1 MPVRPAALRY
11 TDDMPAAASGAD
23 HRRDFLIGFAIAL
36 TSAALFSGKA
46 IVVKL
51 TYRYQVDAITVLALR
66 MVLSLPFFAAA
77 AAWSAWRTPGA
88 GKLSRGDWLRVMF
101 LGLSG
106 YYLASYLDFLGLQY
120 ITAALERLIL
130 FLYPTVVMLVTTYL
144 LRRRVSRQQVLA
156 LAISYAGI
164 GIVFAHDLVAGAA
177 RSGTDAGAV
186 AIGASFVFGSAVSY
200 ALYLVA
206 SGEIVKRVGSIRLT
220 AYATIVASVLCIAQF
235 VFTRDLGTLTA
246 LAPQVWGYSLF
257 NAVFCTVVPVFGTML
272 AIARIGAPRVSMTG
286 MVGPVMTIFLGA
298 LVLGEPITWWQMG
311 GTVFVLAGVFL
322 TTRNR

>member
-1 MPVRPAALRY
+1 MS
-11 TDDMPAAASGAD
+11 AAASSTQA
-23 HRRDFLIGFAIAL
+23 RRDFLVGFTIAL
-36 TSAALFSGKA
+36 TSAALFSAKA

-51 TYRYQVDAITVLALR
+51 TYRYQVDAVTVLALR
-66 MVLSLPFFAAA
+66 MVLSLPFFALA
-77 AAWSAWRTPGA
+77 AAWAARRAPGA
-88 GKLSRGDWLRVMF
+88 AALSRADWLRVGF
-101 LGLSG
+101 LGFSG

-144 LRRRVSRQQVLA
+144 LGRRVSRQQVLA

-164 GIVFAHDLVAGAA
+164 GIVFAHDLAAGAA
-177 RSGTDAGAV
+177 RDDAQAGAV
-186 AIGASFVFGSAVSY
+186 AIGAGFVFGSAISY

-206 SGEIVKRVGSIRLT
+206 SGELVKRVGSIRLT
-220 AYATIVASVLCIAQF
+220 AYATVIASALCIAQF
-235 VFTRDLGTLTA
+235 LLTRDVRLLA
-246 LAPQVWGYSLF
+246 RLAPEVWGYSLF
-257 NAVFCTVVPVFGTML
+257 NAVFCTVLPVFGTMF
-272 AIARIGAPRVSMTG
+272 AIARIGAPRVSLTG
-286 MVGPVMTIFLGA
+286 MMGPVMTIFLGA

>member
-1 MPVRPAALRY
+1 MPVRPATLRY
-11 TDDMPAAASGAD
+11 TEGMSAAASGAD

-77 AAWSAWRTPGA
+77 AAWSAWRTPA
-88 GKLSRGDWLRVMF
+88 AARLSRGDWLRVMF

-164 GIVFAHDLVAGAA
+164 GIVFAHDLAAGAS
-177 RSGTDAGAV
+177 RSGADAGAV

-235 VFTRDLGTLTA
+235 AFTRDLGTLTA